1 MNTYGK
7 TTWSMSAYSSNTTL
21 IENYI
26 SPIIGNMKLSDIT
39 ARVLGKNYMQ
49 LLKTPSVHRIT
60 QKKGSKDVVF
70 VAPPTSAWFDG
81 SAPGSGL
88 VLPLPL
94 CYNGAEFS
102 RFRSGGAPG

>member
-26 SPIIGNMKLSDIT
+26 SPIIGNIKLSDVT
-39 ARVLGKNYMQ
+39 ARVLEKYYMQ

-70 VAPPTSAWFDG
+70 VAPPTS
-81 SAPGSGL
+81 S
-88 VLPLPL
+88 
-94 CYNGAEFS
+94 
-102 RFRSGGAPG
+102 